1 MLETLNELDQQL
13 FLYLNNLGNPTWDGF
28 WLFMT
33 EKFYQIPLYLFLLI
47 LFFRYYGIKGTLIT
61 MVTVALLITASDQ
74 LANLFKYVIVQ
85 RPRPCQSHALGE
97 MTRLVAEHC
106 GRYGFFSGHSTSSMA
121 LAIFTG
127 LALMKYL
134 RFVLPLMILWS
145 VIVSYSRIYL
155 GVHYPG
161 DVLTGWTAGII
172 LGYIAYR
179 IHWYFVR
186 HYAIDAIETP
196 KH

>member
-1 MLETLNELDQQL
+1 MLETLKELDQQL

-33 EKFYQIPLYLFLLI
+33 EKFYQIPLYLILLV
-47 LFFRYYGIKGTLIT
+47 LFYRYYGLKGILIT
-61 MVTVALLITASDQ
+61 LLTVALLITACDQ
-74 LANLFKYVIVQ
+74 LANLFKYVLVQ
-85 RPRPCQSHALGE
+85 RPRPCQPHALGE
-97 MTRLVAEHC
+97 MTRFVAEHC
-106 GRYGFFSGHSTSSMA
+106 GRYGFFSGHSTNSMA

-127 LALMKYL
+127 LALQKYL
-134 RFVLPLMILWS
+134 KYIMPLMILWS

-161 DVLTGWTAGII
+161 DVLTGWMFGIV

-179 IHWYFVR
+179 IHWYFIR
-186 HYAIDAIETP
+186 RYAIDVIKTP
-196 KH
+196 NL